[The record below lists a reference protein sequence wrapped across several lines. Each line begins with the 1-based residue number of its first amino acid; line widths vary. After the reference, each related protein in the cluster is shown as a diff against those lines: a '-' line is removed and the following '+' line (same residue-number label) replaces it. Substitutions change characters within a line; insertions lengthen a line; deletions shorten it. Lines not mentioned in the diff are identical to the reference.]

1 MVDDSWLT
9 ETLQDTKT
17 SAVFVAKHVKN
28 EIKESF
34 RVHINTH
41 DWPKKF
47 EATLKGAFNATCLTK
62 KGEKD
67 WVIVRHDK
75 QVDTC

>member
-1 MVDDSWLT
+1 MVDDSWHT

-17 SAVFVAKHVKN
+17 SAVFVAKHVQN

-34 RVHINTH
+34 RVHKNTP

-47 EATLKGAFNATCLTK
+47 EATFKGTFKAMRLTK
-62 KGEKD
+62 KGEKH
-67 WVIVRHDK
+67 WVIVWHDK